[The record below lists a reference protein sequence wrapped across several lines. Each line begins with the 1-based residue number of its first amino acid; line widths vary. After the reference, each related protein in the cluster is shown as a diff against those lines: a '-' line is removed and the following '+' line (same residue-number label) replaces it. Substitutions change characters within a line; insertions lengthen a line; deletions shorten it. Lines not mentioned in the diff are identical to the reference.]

1 MFTGI
6 LGILGIVLA
15 PFGGVALTTA
25 AISLGITS
33 AITGV
38 PSAILEITNDHIN
51 QSPDYYARIANNQME
66 MAYEQGKFLHDFL
79 SETLKVLDEESFILR
94 WNSSC
99 KLRNLQL

>member
-99 KLRNLQL
+99 KQRNLQL